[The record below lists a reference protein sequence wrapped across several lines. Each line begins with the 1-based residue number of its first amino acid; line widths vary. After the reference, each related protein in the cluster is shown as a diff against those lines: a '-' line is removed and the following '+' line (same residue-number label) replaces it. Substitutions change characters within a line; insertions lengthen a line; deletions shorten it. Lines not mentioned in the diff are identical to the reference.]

1 MSKPSRRPNREAR
14 KEHKAK
20 LKAAQK
26 ELRKRQREQGLEEPP
41 QSGYNN
47 SLCPWETVEEEQKAR
62 EDVVAGQ
69 LGPLRAMLP
78 VLLNRLAKIKDPR
91 NPKKNKHRLTV
102 VLLTGLLSFVFQMAS
117 RREANRELSRPAFL
131 ETLQEL
137 FPELESLPHGDTL
150 NRLLERIDVSELEQ
164 AHLILIRRFI
174 RNKKFRRF
182 LVSKC
187 YPIAIDGTQKLAR
200 DGQWNDIEWLERRIE
215 TKDGEK
221 VQQYVYVLEANL
233 VFYNGL
239 TIPLMSEF
247 LSYGEGDP
255 DDHKQDCELK
265 AFKRLAER
273 IKKEFPR
280 LPVMVLVD
288 GLYPNGPMME
298 LCRSYRWHY
307 MIVLPD
313 KCLPSVWEEVEAL
326 LPLQSGSQRRSV
338 WRGRCQQFRWVNDI
352 DYAYDNGKK
361 HISVH
366 VVICEETWEEV
377 DNDSAEIVTRQ
388 ARHVWISSHWLT
400 WSNVLERCNHGAR
413 RRWGI
418 ETNMLIEKHQGYNY
432 EHRFSHNWNAMKG
445 FHYLMRMAHMLNA
458 IALCTTA
465 IAQEVKRIG
474 VQSFLKLVRESCANR
489 WLSLEWIKK
498 FFHRPYQLRLV

>member
-1 MSKPSRRPNREAR
+1 MSKPGRRPNREAR

-20 LKAAQK
+20 LKAARK

-47 SLCPWETVEEEQKAR
+47 SQCPWETVEEEQKER

-91 NPKKNKHRLTV
+91 NPRKNKHKFTV
-102 VLLTGLLSFVFQMAS
+102 VLLTGLLSFVFQMGS

-131 ETLQEL
+131 ETLKEL

-150 NRLLERIDVSELEQ
+150 NRLLERIDLNELEQ
-164 AHLILIRRFI
+164 AHLDLLRRLM

-182 LVSKC
+182 LVNKC

-200 DGQWNDIEWLERRIE
+200 HGQCNDIEWLERRFE
-215 TKDGEK
+215 GKDGEK
-221 VQQYVYVLEANL
+221 VQHYVYVLEANL

-239 TIPLMSEF
+239 TVPLMSEF
-247 LSYGEGDP
+247 LSYAEGDP
-255 DDHKQDCELK
+255 DNHKQDCELK

-273 IKKEFPR
+273 LKKEFPR
-280 LPVMVLVD
+280 LPVMVLLD
-288 GLYPNGPMME
+288 GLYPNGPLME
-298 LCRSYRWHY
+298 LCRNYRWQY

-313 KCLPSVWEEVEAL
+313 KCLSSVWEEVEAL
-326 LPLQSGSQRRSV
+326 RPLQSSNQRRSV
-338 WRGRCQQFRWVNDI
+338 WRGRRQHFRWVNDI
-352 DYAYDNGKK
+352 DYRYDNGKSQ
-361 HISVH
+361 ISVH
-366 VVICEETWEEV
+366 VVICVETWEEV
-377 DNDSAEIVTRQ
+377 DNETAEIVTRE

-400 WSNVLERCNHGAR
+400 WFNVLERCNLGAR
-413 RRWGI
+413 CRWGI
-418 ETNMLIEKHQGYNY
+418 ETIMLIEKHHGYNY

-458 IALCTTA
+458 IALCTMA
-465 IAQEVKRIG
+465 VAQQVKRIG
-474 VQSFLKLVRESCANR
+474 VLSFLKLVRETCANR
-489 WLSLEWIKK
+489 WLSPKWIQK
-498 FFHRPYQLRLV
+498 FIQLPYQLRLV